1 MTVTFKPAERRKRKL
16 RMGIDGIS
24 GSGKSLT
31 GLAILRGVVGPEGRI
46 VAIDS
51 EKNTLVEYAGI
62 FPGTEQPSGFDLH
75 ELNDHS
81 PEAYIDAIDS
91 AVAAGYDGLLID
103 SASHEWCGK
112 NGILESVDKAAG
124 DDAYFSKKGWRA
136 ATPKHTRFIEKVTGA
151 PLHVIVTLRVKADM
165 VIEKDA
171 NGKNAPRKVGLQAIQ
186 REGFDY
192 EFSILGS
199 MDSDHVLRVTKSRCL
214 DRGPDGKLL
223 NFLEGAIIPC
233 PGIELGEKIREWLN
247 APPGVWEAPTYAR
260 SFVVNDK
267 TIVSGGITKETYV
280 TVANLAGKVDKKHG
294 PGTTRA
300 MVTGMGAASAA
311 SMNEEQGLDL
321 LQNLNARLSMPSAQS
336 EAK

>member
-62 FPGTEQPSGFDLH
+62 FPGMEQPSGFDLY

-81 PEAYIDAIDS
+81 PKTYIDAIDS

-171 NGKNAPRKVGLQAIQ
+171 NGKNAPRKIGLAPIQ

-199 MDSDHVLRVTKSRCL
+199 MDSDHVLKITKS
-214 DRGPDGKLL
+214 
-223 NFLEGAIIPC
+223 
-233 PGIELGEKIREWLN
+233 
-247 APPGVWEAPTYAR
+247 
-260 SFVVNDK
+260 
-267 TIVSGGITKETYV
+267 
-280 TVANLAGKVDKKHG
+280 
-294 PGTTRA
+294 
-300 MVTGMGAASAA
+300 
-311 SMNEEQGLDL
+311 
-321 LQNLNARLSMPSAQS
+321 
-336 EAK
+336 